1 MIGWHKLRELKRIAV
16 SHTSHV
22 NAGRGIVVFR
32 GISTTA
38 KVRTGHTRLCEAA
51 WCQKKGVTNDK
62 ETKSLLSSRWDE
74 IWRWWDQWNEVW
86 RKRRRRRKKCG
97 TGMMR
102 HMRHLR
108 QGMKNTRRKKMKES
122 LYKFYD
128 ELPLFLSSETLSGM
142 LGISLSSC
150 YELMHDKDFPV
161 IRIGKRMV
169 VEKSRFIEWVKNNTA
184 GDKKCWRTNCWQTI
198 NTSILK
204 FFCKFPWICGIIE

>member
-1 MIGWHKLRELKRIAV
+1 
-16 SHTSHV
+16 
-22 NAGRGIVVFR
+22 
-32 GISTTA
+32 
-38 KVRTGHTRLCEAA
+38 
-51 WCQKKGVTNDK
+51 
-62 ETKSLLSSRWDE
+62 
-74 IWRWWDQWNEVW
+74 
-86 RKRRRRRKKCG
+86 
-97 TGMMR
+97 MR

-142 LGISLSSC
+142 LGISLFSC

-184 GDKKCWRTNCWQTI
+184 GDKKC
-198 NTSILK
+198 
-204 FFCKFPWICGIIE
+204 

>member
-1 MIGWHKLRELKRIAV
+1 
-16 SHTSHV
+16 
-22 NAGRGIVVFR
+22 
-32 GISTTA
+32 
-38 KVRTGHTRLCEAA
+38 
-51 WCQKKGVTNDK
+51 
-62 ETKSLLSSRWDE
+62 
-74 IWRWWDQWNEVW
+74 
-86 RKRRRRRKKCG
+86 
-97 TGMMR
+97 MR

-184 GDKKCWRTNCWQTI
+184 GDKKC
-198 NTSILK
+198 
-204 FFCKFPWICGIIE
+204 